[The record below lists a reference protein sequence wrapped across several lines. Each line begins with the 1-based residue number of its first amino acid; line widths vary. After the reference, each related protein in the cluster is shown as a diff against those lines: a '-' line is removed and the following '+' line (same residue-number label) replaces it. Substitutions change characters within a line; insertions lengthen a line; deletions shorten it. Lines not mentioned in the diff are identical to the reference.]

1 MIDYQFLSKG
11 LNALARA
18 HHMNSMA
25 GHLGAALIAG
35 YFVGEQRPDLEPEVY
50 QGIEDDLGR
59 IMRGESVFGRK
70 MSKNSKIADAEM
82 FEPFPKQ
89 KPDESLVDGIAEAL
103 ERSIDQ
109 PRQSGHN
116 VIFASIAIRALKGH
130 PEYTSPQIV
139 EGIRKLIA
147 GFNGVTPGNGFYGKD
162 KGRIDVVKIVQGN
175 A

>member
-70 MSKNSKIADAEM
+70 TV
-82 FEPFPKQ
+82 
-89 KPDESLVDGIAEAL
+89 SL
-103 ERSIDQ
+103 
-109 PRQSGHN
+109 
-116 VIFASIAIRALKGH
+116 
-130 PEYTSPQIV
+130 
-139 EGIRKLIA
+139 
-147 GFNGVTPGNGFYGKD
+147 
-162 KGRIDVVKIVQGN
+162 
-175 A
+175 